1 VNAYDP
7 DDPGTWLIG
16 ATLATWV
23 AVDVGFA
30 VDHSALVGLGVWP
43 GTPGTIGV
51 VQVRRFPLRTPLDEV
66 AAQVRELAEELRAR
80 VAVDARGNGAFAGQ
94 LAAGMPHGRVVGVSV
109 SAALAHAPQP
119 TPRVYGRAAL
129 PVFQLS
135 KKQAYEELVA
145 EVERRSV
152 KVARAGDHELLS
164 EELAPLQG
172 HKMQSGHVV
181 YEAPPGG
188 HDDLADALMVGVW
201 AARRFGRDLQRAGG
215 QVRPRQA
222 LFSSLA
228 WT

>member
-1 VNAYDP
+1 MSYDH
-7 DDPGTWLIG
+7 DDPSTWLIG

-43 GTPGTIGV
+43 GTRGTIGV
-51 VQVRRFPLRTPLDEV
+51 VQIRRFPLRTPLDEV
-66 AAQVRELAEELRAR
+66 AAEVRELADELRAR
-80 VAVDARGNGAFAGQ
+80 VAVDVRGNSAFAGQ
-94 LAAGMPHGRVVGVSV
+94 LAASMPHGRVVGVSV

-119 TPRVYGRAAL
+119 TPLVFGRAAL

-152 KVARAGDHELLS
+152 KVARVGDHELLR
-164 EELAPLQG
+164 EELAQLQG
-172 HKMQSGHVV
+172 HKKQSGYVA
-181 YEAPPGG
+181 YEAPPGR
-188 HDDLADALMVGVW
+188 HDDLADALMIGVW
-201 AARRFGRDLQRAGG
+201 AARRFGADVSRVRTQTGARRA
-215 QVRPRQA
+215 P
-222 LFSSLA
+222 FSSLA